1 MADWPD
7 VSRLQ
12 KISDHQREQLRL
24 ATRER
29 IGLLTGGPGTGKS
42 TVIGALACVL
52 DDAAFVAPT
61 GRAGVRMQ
69 ELLLSHG
76 LDFPC
81 STIHRLLSP
90 QRNGHD
96 NEGWGFFYNRFNKLK
111 VRYIICDEASMNDG
125 YITRCLL
132 EACGPETHILFV
144 GDPDQLPPVGKG
156 KPFLDMINSGLV
168 PHGHFRET
176 HRFAGRIATVCQ
188 QINRGE
194 KWIDSE
200 AIDTD
205 AEFPENIKHLQAN
218 TQADIQSLLC
228 KLIAERFPLRTPHVA
243 RDVQV
248 IVPRNSRGAL
258 SQESLNIQLQSI
270 LNPCPGEFD
279 PNLKFRAN
287 DKVVCL
293 KNGTRHTVRECPFSG
308 TVIENLKDYCANGEI
323 GYIQKIDTK
332 GMVIL
337 FEGHIEPVFFGRADW
352 NEVRLAYALTGHKC
366 QGGQWPFVV
375 VIADDSQAAR
385 FVCSRAWWYTAFS
398 RGKKLVVSIGKRSVI
413 DSDCLRVDMLE
424 RRTHLA
430 SKLLRDIA

>member
-12 KISDHQREQLRL
+12 GISDHQREQLRF

-42 TVIGALACVL
+42 TVIASLASEL
-52 DDAAFVAPT
+52 DNAAFVAPT
-61 GRAGVRMQ
+61 GRAGVRIQ
-69 ELLLSHG
+69 ELLTSKG
-76 LDFPC
+76 IDFPC

-96 NEGWGFFYNRFNKLK
+96 NEGWGFFYNRFNKLN
-111 VRYIICDEASMNDG
+111 VRYVICDETSMNDG

-156 KPFLDMINSGLV
+156 RPFLDMIHSGRV

-176 HRFAGRIATVCQ
+176 HRFAGRIATVCR
-188 QINRGE
+188 QINDGE
-194 KWIDSE
+194 RWVDSE

-228 KLIAERFPLRTPHVA
+228 KLIAERFPLRTSNVA

-248 IVPRNSRGAL
+248 IVPRNSGGAL
-258 SQESLNIQLQSI
+258 SQESLNTQLQSI
-270 LNPCPGEFD
+270 LNPCREGGES
-279 PNLKFRAN
+279 KIGFRVN

-293 KNGTRHTVRECPFSG
+293 KNGTRHTTRDCPFNGFVVDSS
-308 TVIENLKDYCANGEI
+308 KDYCANGEI
-323 GYIQKIDTK
+323 GYILRIDSN
-332 GMVIL
+332 GVVVL
-337 FEGHIEPVFFGRADW
+337 FEGHKDPVFFGKSVLG
-352 NEVRLAYALTGHKC
+352 EIRLAYALTGHKC

-375 VIADDSQAAR
+375 VIADDSPAAR
-385 FVCSRAWWYTAFS
+385 FVCSRAWWYTSLS

-413 DSDCLRVDMLE
+413 DRDCLRVDMLE

-430 SKLLRDIA
+430 PKLMSGIA